1 MMPRV
6 AAIVALST
14 AICLAAPKERAWQD
28 GRLLDTR
35 DNPYFTGKD
44 FGSGAAP
51 SLMPGQTYND
61 YTVMQNSSTSKVVY
75 DHYVIEGRTSA
86 YLLELGRLK
95 DYPAAHVVLRK
106 GLKYAVEKN
115 KLWFIDEDG
124 KETETKVLKEVARPG
139 AVMVTKAETPAP
151 VVAPVVAPAPVPVA
165 TPAPVPPPAPV
176 PTPAPVT
183 ASAPAPAPAPATVA
197 PEPKPVPVVVE
208 QPQVAKQQL
217 APQPVQE
224 APAVVKPV
232 PLQESLVAT
241 TKPEVKAPP
250 MVVKE
255 TKKPEPQKPE
265 PPAPKTPPQVATA
278 AKESKDLAAGNA
290 KDRPWQRGQ
299 LLSTGA
305 NPFFA
310 NVPYTTDTEASAWTF
325 VQGADGKA
333 TAFMRAATAS
343 NNAYIY
349 DNYVIESDF
358 CGYLIQRSR
367 LKTVPPAR
375 FPGTKPLKF
384 AIEKNKIWVT
394 DEDGK
399 EYEAKIVKTIQ
410 KDPDPAKPAGLS
422 TASR

>member
-6 AAIVALST
+6 AAMIALST

-35 DNPYFTGKD
+35 DNPYFSGKD
-44 FGSGAAP
+44 FGTGAAP

-86 YLLELGRLK
+86 YLLEMGRLK
-95 DYPAAHVVLRK
+95 DYPTAHVVLRK
-106 GLKYAVEKN
+106 ALKFAVEKN
-115 KLWFIDEDG
+115 KAWFIDEDG

-139 AVMVTKAETPAP
+139 AVMVTKAETAPVVTPVPAPAP
-151 VVAPVVAPAPVPVA
+151 VVAPVPAPA
-165 TPAPVPPPAPV
+165 PAPVPPPAP
-176 PTPAPVT
+176 
-183 ASAPAPAPAPATVA
+183 APAP
-197 PEPKPVPVVVE
+197 KPTPVVVE
-208 QPQVAKQQL
+208 QQQVAQQPPATPL
-217 APQPVQE
+217 TPQPAPQQVAQVAPVQE
-224 APAVVKPV
+224 TPAVLKAV
-232 PLQESLVAT
+232 PMQESLVAT
-241 TKPEVKAPP
+241 KQEAKAPP
-250 MVVKE
+250 VVVKE
-255 TKKPEPQKPE
+255 TKKPEP
-265 PPAPKTPPQVATA
+265 PAAKAPPQVATA
-278 AKESKDLAAGNA
+278 AKESKDPPSGNS

-299 LLSTGA
+299 LLSTGS
-305 NPFFA
+305 NPFFS
-310 NVPYTTDTEASAWTF
+310 NVPYTTDSEASSWTF

-333 TAFMRAATAS
+333 TAFLRAGAS
-343 NNAYIY
+343 TNPYIY

-358 CGYLIQRSR
+358 CGYLIQRPR
-367 LKTVPPAR
+367 LKTVAPAR

-384 AIEKNKIWVT
+384 AIEKNKIWIT

>member
-6 AAIVALST
+6 AAIIALST

-44 FGSGAAP
+44 FSTGAAP

-75 DHYVIEGRTSA
+75 DHYVVEGRTSA

-95 DYPAAHVVLRK
+95 DYPTAHVVLRK
-106 GLKYAVEKN
+106 GLKFAVEKN
-115 KLWFIDEDG
+115 KAWFIDEDG
-124 KETETKVLKEVARPG
+124 KEIETKLLKEVARPG
-139 AVMVTKAETPAP
+139 VMVTKVETPA
-151 VVAPVVAPAPVPVA
+151 PVA
-165 TPAPVPPPAPV
+165 TPAPAPSPV
-176 PTPAPVT
+176 PA
-183 ASAPAPAPAPATVA
+183 
-197 PEPKPVPVVVE
+197 PVVVE
-208 QPQVAKQQL
+208 QPQVAQQVPAPAPAPVPAPAV
-217 APQPVQE
+217 APQPAPQQVAQA
-224 APAVVKPV
+224 APAVPM
-232 PLQESLVAT
+232 QESLVAT
-241 TKPEVKAPP
+241 KQEVKAPP
-250 MVVKE
+250 VVVKE
-255 TKKPEPQKPE
+255 TKKPEP
-265 PPAPKTPPQVATA
+265 PAAKAPPQVATA
-278 AKESKDLAAGNA
+278 VKETKDPAAGNS

-299 LLSTGA
+299 LLSTAA

-310 NVPYTTDTEASAWTF
+310 NIPYTTDSDASSWTF

-333 TAFMRAATAS
+333 TAFLRAGGANS
-343 NNAYIY
+343 AYIY